1 MGVIADLN
9 HAVRTNLP
17 SGTSVEIAS
26 SDNPARGV
34 VIVPDIMGLRPLF
47 DDMVARVADEYGWAV
62 AAVEPF
68 PGREGMSLEARMG
81 AMAGLDD
88 ERQVADLV
96 AAAHLLDLDRVAI
109 LGFCMGGM
117 YTMKAAATG
126 RFDRAAPFYG
136 MIRVPEAWRGP
147 KQRDAIDVL
156 TAVPGSAERIL
167 AIIGTS
173 DPYTPER
180 DVDDLEAAEATVVRY
195 EGAEHGFVHDAS
207 RPAHRAADA
216 ADAWR
221 RVSEWLGGRADG

>member
-1 MGVIADLN
+1 
-9 HAVRTNLP
+9 VRTNLP
-17 SGTSVEIAS
+17 SGTSVAIAS

-34 VIVPDIMGLRPLF
+34 VVVPDIMGLRPLF
-47 DDMVARVADEYGWAV
+47 DDMVTRLAEMYDWAV

-68 PGREGMSLEARMG
+68 PGRESMSIEERMG

-88 ERQVADLV
+88 DRQSADLV
-96 AAAHLLDLDRVAI
+96 AAAQLLDLERVAV

-147 KQRDAIDVL
+147 NQRDAIDVL
-156 TAVPGSAERIL
+156 AEAPGSAARIL
-167 AIIGTS
+167 AIIGTA
-173 DPYTPER
+173 DPYTPKR
-180 DVDDLEAAEATVVRY
+180 DVDDLEAAGATVVRY
-195 EGAEHGFVHDAS
+195 EGAEHGFVHDAT
-207 RPAHRAADA
+207 RPAHRADDA

-221 RVSEWLGGRADG
+221 RVSDWFSS